1 MTTLSMVWVCSR
13 LAFAWLGLRRY
24 SSSQPHNKNAQPPG
38 PEGSQTRG
46 SCVCCIISVFSC
58 GRCFPL
64 TFLFAYYR
72 QVARLF
78 FVSPTKTACLLVSAF
93 SKGTNATRGENKRDA
108 AKMST
113 QAARTNNRSE
123 EQGDTTEKATN
134 ANAEKNRQKERNIS
148 IYQRRRQAG
157 TVVQQCVIGK

>member
-1 MTTLSMVWVCSR
+1 MTALSMVWVCSR

-46 SCVCCIISVFSC
+46 SCVLYYFCIFLWKVLSTDLSICLLSPGHSPLFCFS
-58 GRCFPL
+58 
-64 TFLFAYYR
+64 
-72 QVARLF
+72 
-78 FVSPTKTACLLVSAF
+78 SKTACLLVSAF

>member
-64 TFLFAYYR
+64 TFLFAYLSPGR
-72 QVARLF
+72 SPLF
-78 FVSPTKTACLLVSAF
+78 CFSAKTACLLVSAF
-93 SKGTNATRGENKRDA
+93 PKRANATRGENKRDA